1 MAVTSTMVPLGT
13 ALPTFSLPAL
23 DGSIVSS
30 ADFAA
35 VPLLVAFV
43 CNHCPYVRHVEVGL
57 GKLVARHPDL
67 RVVAIMTNDLAGY
80 PQDGPA
86 GMAEQATR
94 AGWSFPYLLDESQEV
109 GRAFGAACTPDFF
122 LYDASG
128 RLAYRGAMDDASPG
142 NDRPVTGDLLEAAIA
157 LVQAGRPVPE
167 PHRAAMGCSIKWR

>member
-13 ALPTFSLPAL
+13 ALPTFSMPAL

-30 ADFAA
+30 TDFAA
-35 VPLLVAFV
+35 APLLVAFV
-43 CNHCPYVRHVEVGL
+43 CNHCPYVQHVEAGFGAL
-57 GKLVARHPDL
+57 AARHPDL
-67 RVVAIMTNDLAGY
+67 AVVAIMTNDLAGY

-86 GMAEQATR
+86 EMAEQAAR

-128 RLAYRGAMDDASPG
+128 RLAYRGAMDEASPG
-142 NDRPVTGDLLEAAIA
+142 NDRPVTGDLLESAIA
-157 LVQAGRPVPE
+157 LVQAGQPVPE